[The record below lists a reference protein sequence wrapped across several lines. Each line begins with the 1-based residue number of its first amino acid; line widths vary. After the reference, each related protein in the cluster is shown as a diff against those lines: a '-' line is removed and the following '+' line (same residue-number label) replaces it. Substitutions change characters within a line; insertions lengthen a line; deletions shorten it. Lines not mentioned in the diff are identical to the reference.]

1 MMPNTFDQFPDVYIN
16 GVKMVAVSAWLNRDG
31 SVAQV
36 TYEKAGARRL
46 NG

>member
-1 MMPNTFDQFPDVYIN
+1 MTNTFDQLPDIEIN

-36 TYEKAGARRL
+36 IYERAGARRL